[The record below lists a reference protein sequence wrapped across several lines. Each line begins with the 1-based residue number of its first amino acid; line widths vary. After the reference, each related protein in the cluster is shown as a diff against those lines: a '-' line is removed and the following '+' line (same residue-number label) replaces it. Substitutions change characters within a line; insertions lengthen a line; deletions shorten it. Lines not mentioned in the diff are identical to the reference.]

1 MTENTAGTP
10 ASEGHVPGAEALH
23 AIATGGDQQ
32 AAMTTLAQSEV
43 LLPVADEGGESD
55 PQVVQLPVY
64 EQQDGTRLVPVF
76 TSEATLAA
84 AMPDVRQYRNV
95 PMSALGGGWPSDDLC
110 LAVDPGSPDALNL
123 TADNVKALPAL
134 AGA

>member
-1 MTENTAGTP
+1 MTDNSTADGRL
-10 ASEGHVPGAEALH
+10 PGEAALH
-23 AIATGGDQQ
+23 EIAHGGDRQ

-43 LLPVADEGGESD
+43 LLPVAEDSGEAGEPD

-76 TSEATLAA
+76 TSETRLAA

-95 PMSALGGGWPSDDLC
+95 PMSALGGGWPSDDLW

-123 TADNVKALPAL
+123 PADNVKALPAL

>member
-1 MTENTAGTP
+1 MSDNS
-10 ASEGHVPGAEALH
+10 ASDGLLPSEAALH
-23 AIATGGDQQ
+23 EIAQGGDKQS
-32 AAMTTLAQSEV
+32 ALTTLARSEV
-43 LLPVADEGGESD
+43 LLPVADENGEPD

-76 TSEATLAA
+76 TSETRLAA

-95 PMSALGGGWPSDDLC
+95 PMSALGGGWPSDDLW

-123 TADNVKALPAL
+123 PADGVKALPAL

>member
-1 MTENTAGTP
+1 MTDNP
-10 ASEGHVPGAEALH
+10 AANGRLPSEAALH
-23 AIATGGDQQ
+23 EIAQGGDKE
-32 AAMTTLAQSEV
+32 AALTTLAQSEV
-43 LLPVADEGGESD
+43 LLPVADPTDEAD

-76 TSEATLAA
+76 TSETRLAS

-95 PMSALGGGWPSDDLC
+95 LMSTLGGSWPSDDLW
-110 LAVDPGSPDALNL
+110 LAVDPGSPDSLSL
-123 TADNVKALPAL
+123 PADGVKALPSL

>member
-1 MTENTAGTP
+1 MTDTP
-10 ASEGHVPGAEALH
+10 APDGRLPSEAALH
-23 AIATGGDQQ
+23 EIAQGGDRR
-32 AAMTTLAQSEV
+32 AALTTLAQSEV
-43 LLPVADEGGESD
+43 LLPVAEEAAETD

-76 TSEATLAA
+76 TSETRLAA

-95 PMSALGGGWPSDDLC
+95 PMAALGGGWPSDDLW

-123 TADNVKALPAL
+123 PADGVKSLPAL